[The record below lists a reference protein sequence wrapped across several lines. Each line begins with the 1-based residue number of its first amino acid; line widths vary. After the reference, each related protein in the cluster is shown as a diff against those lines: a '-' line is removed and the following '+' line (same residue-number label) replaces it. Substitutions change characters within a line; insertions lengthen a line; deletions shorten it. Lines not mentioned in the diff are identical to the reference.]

1 MLSSQNSPQHLV
13 SLRVLLLSLSTL
25 PPPPQID
32 LGPRKLPVARP
43 VCLLGLKPS
52 PHRKWAVAALCV
64 LDMVAQSLVLEA
76 DLEPS
81 TTSEKQELAGIY
93 ETWLP
98 VPLVGKDE

>member
-1 MLSSQNSPQHLV
+1 MSSHQDQPPRCAVPLPGTDAQLTELTPTS
-13 SLRVLLLSLSTL
+13 SLS
-25 PPPPQID
+25 Q
-32 LGPRKLPVARP
+32 GPVARP

>member
-13 SLRVLLLSLSTL
+13 SLRVLLLSLST
-25 PPPPQID
+25 PPDRP
-32 LGPRKLPVARP
+32 GASKLPVARP

-52 PHRKWAVAALCV
+52 PHRKWAVAALCL
-64 LDMVAQSLVLEA
+64 LDMAAQSLVLEA
-76 DLEPS
+76 DLEPR

-98 VPLVGKDE
+98 VPLLGKDE